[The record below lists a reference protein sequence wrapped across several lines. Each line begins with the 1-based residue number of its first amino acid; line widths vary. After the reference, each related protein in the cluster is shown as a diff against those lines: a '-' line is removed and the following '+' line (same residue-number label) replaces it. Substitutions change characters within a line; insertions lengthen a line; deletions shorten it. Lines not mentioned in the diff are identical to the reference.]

1 MNKISLL
8 IVALFLVS
16 LEGKSQHF
24 DVGFGVGSGA
34 AYLVEANDNAVDI
47 SYTLPFSSYLDLK
60 YTPAESY
67 FGLKLRFQYLSA
79 GIEGENWKNFNQ
91 PIDRDVS
98 SLTTMLML
106 EHLKEDST
114 WNIGYQF
121 GVGYTRQSF
130 RQDLTDLSPVI
141 ESWYMSLAFSG
152 LLSRK
157 INDKFAVQLEPGL
170 LWTDPV
176 GSLRS
181 SEQWQIAGED
191 LSVLVQLG
199 VRYTLF

>member
-1 MNKISLL
+1 M
-8 IVALFLVS
+8 
-16 LEGKSQHF
+16 
-24 DVGFGVGSGA
+24 
-34 AYLVEANDNAVDI
+34 
-47 SYTLPFSSYLDLK
+47 
-60 YTPAESY
+60 
-67 FGLKLRFQYLSA
+67 
-79 GIEGENWKNFNQ
+79 
-91 PIDRDVS
+91 S